1 MLRFRH
7 IFKLQNVVCNIF
19 TQVYSIKFSEIEV
32 NWSSENEMFWILKIW
47 NSEFKLKILEN
58 SEIEFNWN
66 ITKGETEI
74 KRKFMDKKRHGETT
88 LKK

>member
-1 MLRFRH
+1 MLKPHHR
-7 IFKLQNVVCNIF
+7 QYVTVVCNIF
-19 TQVYSIKFSEIEV
+19 TQAYSIKFSEIEFS
-32 NWSSENEMFWILKIW
+32 WSSENEMFWILKIW
-47 NSEFKLKILEN
+47 NWEFKLKILEN